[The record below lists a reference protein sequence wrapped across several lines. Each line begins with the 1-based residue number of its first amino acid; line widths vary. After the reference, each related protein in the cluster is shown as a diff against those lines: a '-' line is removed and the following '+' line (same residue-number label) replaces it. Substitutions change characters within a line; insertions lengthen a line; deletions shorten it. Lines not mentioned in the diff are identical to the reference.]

1 MNADGKDALFE
12 LSSLLNT
19 GLDKETLDVLVS
31 LCELGVNPDALAEV
45 VQQLRSEALRLEQ
58 EAESKAA
65 AREAGVLGNNSRGGV
80 HR

>member
-1 MNADGKDALFE
+1 MFAQTKDALFE

-19 GLDKETLDVLVS
+19 GLDRETLDILVR

-58 EAESKAA
+58 EAEAKA
-65 AREAGVLGNNSRGGV
+65 RTTKR
-80 HR
+80 